1 MLKSCQL
8 TMLFYGNICDGTVW
22 WDPPRLQLMRF
33 LRFAVW
39 HDTAAAGPR
48 CLHLKLTQ
56 YQIRTASYLWKQRSY
71 QLWEASGELG
81 QVEEGLSNETNLW
94 RKWNCLRTSYLLR
107 FYLCLLLG
115 GRGRGSPSAQQQLP
129 SQSPTLSPTSPLH
142 FPSFLLKSL

>member
-8 TMLFYGNICDGTVW
+8 TMLFYRNICDGTVW
-22 WDPPRLQLMRF
+22 WDHRGYNWWDFYDSLSGMTRRLL
-33 LRFAVW
+33 
-39 HDTAAAGPR
+39 R

-56 YQIRTASYLWKQRSY
+56 YQIRAASYLWKQRSY

-81 QVEEGLSNETNLW
+81 QVDGGLSTQTNLW
-94 RKWNCLRTSYLLR
+94 RKWDCLRTSYLLR

-115 GRGRGSPSAQQQLP
+115 ARGRGSQQQQLP